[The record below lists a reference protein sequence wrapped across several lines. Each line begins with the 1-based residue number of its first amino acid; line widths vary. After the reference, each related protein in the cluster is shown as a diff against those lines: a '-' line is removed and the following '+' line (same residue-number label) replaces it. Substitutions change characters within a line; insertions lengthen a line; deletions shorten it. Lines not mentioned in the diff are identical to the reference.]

1 MHHYIIGKVENN
13 DLKIRIAVNI
23 IICARVGVIRSIIFQ
38 IKGSLVCKM
47 EHLVTVAHHLDDMVV
62 GNATKGATQ
71 KNKDQAYQYAVAKK
85 ATLFIVQVS
94 IYPVLHP
101 AYN

>member
-1 MHHYIIGKVENN
+1 
-13 DLKIRIAVNI
+13 
-23 IICARVGVIRSIIFQ
+23 
-38 IKGSLVCKM
+38 M
-47 EHLVTVAHHLDDMVV
+47 EHLATVAHHLDDMVV